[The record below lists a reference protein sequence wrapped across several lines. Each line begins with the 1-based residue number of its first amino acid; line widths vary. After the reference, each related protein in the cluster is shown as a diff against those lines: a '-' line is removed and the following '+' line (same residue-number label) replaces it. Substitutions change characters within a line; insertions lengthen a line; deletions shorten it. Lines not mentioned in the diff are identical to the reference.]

1 MLIFLFKL
9 SAMSMSYYFFLAAI
23 VESLIETDIF
33 NLGDGLF
40 TTFVSSSDLLLSS
53 SSDDS
58 VFIEASARNLFIWR
72 FNFQIP

>member
-53 SSDDS
+53 SDDS

>member
-9 SAMSMSYYFFLAAI
+9 SAMSMSYCFFLAAI

-53 SSDDS
+53 SDDS